1 MKKHSTR
8 TIEELE
14 NLAEEMGDLE
24 YNSLSDFLESLA
36 IKFLTDS
43 NKNKN
48 IGRVKLSQ
56 ELEMASIY
64 VRKASE
70 SIENAYGLSKRF
82 VEE

>member
-1 MKKHSTR
+1 MKKHDTK

-14 NLAEEMGDLE
+14 ALSEELGNLEF
-24 YNSLSDFLESLA
+24 NSLSDFLESLA
-36 IKFLTDS
+36 IKFLSDS
-43 NKNKN
+43 IKNKN

-64 VRKASE
+64 ARKASE